1 MCAHVCNGGRE
12 KRSAHTHCTVLS
24 SPHPQPR
31 TRGLC
36 LGCPALTF
44 MSWKLTSV
52 SPPNLLVPHLPEAVP
67 SKPWREEPSG
77 FRLHPEPTE
86 RCPGL
91 TAGPLLASH
100 PHHTQAGTV
109 LTIFQLRRRGEG
121 TDPQPAVSQWQSSS
135 RNPRHS
141 ASRPLGCE
149 SASSWP

>member
-1 MCAHVCNGGRE
+1 MHTCVTVAERRALLTPPH
-12 KRSAHTHCTVLS
+12 SAEQPPSSASHT
-24 SPHPQPR
+24 R
-31 TRGLC
+31 TLP
-36 LGCPALTF
+36 GCPALTF

-52 SPPNLLVPHLPEAVP
+52 SPPNLPVPHLPEAVP
-67 SKPWREEPSG
+67 SKPWWEEPSG

-141 ASRPLGCE
+141 ASRPSGCE